1 MKLKTFKSF
10 LVDYVKDMNPE
21 GSLSLF
27 KNEKYTHKDKRLL
40 NVYSFY
46 VLFNSNVEKTLLNKK
61 ERLPELYDMYESY
74 KEKYKGFTYE
84 NLYKKVDML
93 DDFDELKQL
102 YNSYKNL
109 VINKNLLL
117 KKMYHRKIINIKK
130 EKSISNYRI
139 YTDLKLNH
147 GNTND
152 YLKNEKYGKLSINNV
167 KSILEYVVSS

>member
-21 GSLSLF
+21 RSLSLF
-27 KNEKYTHKDKRLL
+27 KNEKYVLNDKRLL

-46 VLFNSNVEKTLLNKK
+46 VLFNSNVEKTLLSKK
-61 ERLPELYDMYESY
+61 EKLPELYDMYRLY
-74 KEKYKGFTYE
+74 KEKYKGFTYG
-84 NLYKKVDML
+84 NLSKKVDML
-93 DDFDELKQL
+93 DGFDELKQL

-109 VINKNLLL
+109 VVNRNLLL
-117 KKMYHRKIINIKK
+117 KKLYHNRITNIKK
-130 EKSISNYRI
+130 EKSITNYRI

-152 YLKNEKYGKLSINNV
+152 YLKNEKYEKLSINKV
-167 KSILEYVVSS
+167 KSILEYVTSA

>member
-21 GSLSLF
+21 CSLSLF

-46 VLFNSNVEKTLLNKK
+46 VLFNSNVEETLLNKK
-61 ERLPELYDMYESY
+61 DKLPKLYNMYKSY
-74 KEKYKGFTYE
+74 KKKYKGFTYE
-84 NLYKKVDML
+84 NLSKKVDML
-93 DDFDELKQL
+93 DEFDELKQL
-102 YNSYKNL
+102 YSSYKNL
-109 VINKNLLL
+109 VVNKNILL
-117 KKMYHRKIINIKK
+117 KKMYHNRIINIKN

-152 YLKNEKYGKLSINNV
+152 YLKNEKYEKLSIKNV
-167 KSILEYVVSS
+167 KSILKYVASA

>member
-21 GSLSLF
+21 RSLSLF
-27 KNEKYTHKDKRLL
+27 KNEKYTYKDKRLL

-61 ERLPELYDMYESY
+61 EALPKLYDMYRSY
-74 KEKYKGFTYE
+74 KVKYKGFTYE
-84 NLYKKVDML
+84 NLSKKVDTL
-93 DDFDELKQL
+93 DEFDELKKL

-109 VINKNLLL
+109 FVNKNLFL
-117 KKMYHRKIINIKK
+117 KKMYHRRITNIKQK
-130 EKSISNYRI
+130 KDISNYRI

-167 KSILEYVVSS
+167 KSILEYVVSA

>member
-21 GSLSLF
+21 RSLSLF
-27 KNEKYTHKDKRLL
+27 KNEKFTNNDKRLL

-61 ERLPELYDMYESY
+61 EKLPRLYNTYRLY
-74 KEKYKGFTYE
+74 KKKYKGFTYE
-84 NLYKKVDML
+84 NLSEKVNML
-93 DDFDELKQL
+93 DKFDELKQL
-102 YNSYKNL
+102 HNSYKNL
-109 VINKNLLL
+109 VVNKNLLL
-117 KKMYHRKIINIKK
+117 KKMYHHKIINIKK

-139 YTDLKLNH
+139 YTDLELNH

-152 YLKNEKYGKLSINNV
+152 YLKNEKYEKLSINNV
-167 KSILEYVVSS
+167 KSILEYVTSA

>member
-21 GSLSLF
+21 RSLSLF
-27 KNEKYTHKDKRLL
+27 KNEKYSRKNKRLL

-61 ERLPELYDMYESY
+61 EKLPELYNMYRLY
-74 KEKYKGFTYE
+74 KEKYKEFTYE
-84 NLYKKVDML
+84 NLSKKADML
-93 DDFDELKQL
+93 DEFDELKKL
-102 YNSYKNL
+102 YNSYRSL
-109 VINKNLLL
+109 VVNKNLLL
-117 KKMYHRKIINIKK
+117 KKMYHHRIINIKK

-152 YLKNEKYGKLSINNV
+152 YLKNEKYEKLSINNV